1 LFALL
6 VHVKLCP
13 SCINISHHILEHS
26 KKCRSY
32 LDLDR
37 KSVENLIEVVEDHRL
52 EGEEEE
58 VGEEGDLWHGL
69 DFE

>member
-1 LFALL
+1 
-6 VHVKLCP
+6 
-13 SCINISHHILEHS
+13 
-26 KKCRSY
+26 